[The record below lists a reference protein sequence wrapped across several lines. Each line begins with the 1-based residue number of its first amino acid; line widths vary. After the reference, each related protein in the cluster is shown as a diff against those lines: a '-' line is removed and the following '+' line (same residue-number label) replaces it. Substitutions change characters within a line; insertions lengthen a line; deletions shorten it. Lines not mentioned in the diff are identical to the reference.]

1 MQKKNMKNLN
11 EFINESLD
19 LIEESKVI
27 NKKHAIKTA
36 IEVLNDMDDY
46 TMEENYD
53 AAYEL
58 LLYLAINCSDS
69 KIKQIASDALG
80 NDKDDMD
87 DRLGVFVDALEVVL
101 AFLFLF

>member
-1 MQKKNMKNLN
+1 MKNLN

-27 NKKHAIKTA
+27 NKKQAVKTA
-36 IEVLNDMDDY
+36 NEVLDDMDNY

-58 LLYLAINCSDS
+58 LLDLATNCSDS
-69 KIKQIASDALG
+69 KIKQIASDALD

-87 DRLGVFVDALEVVL
+87 DRLGVFVDALEKIKN
-101 AFLFLF
+101 F

>member
-1 MQKKNMKNLN
+1 MKTLR
-11 EFINESLD
+11 EKLNESLN

-27 NKKHAIKTA
+27 NKKQAVKTA
-36 IEVLNDMDDY
+36 IEVLDDMDNY

-53 AAYEL
+53 AAYDL
-58 LLYLAINCSDS
+58 LLDLSINCSDN

-87 DRLGVFVDALEVVL
+87 DRLGVFVDALSMIKNK
-101 AFLFLF
+101 

>member
-1 MQKKNMKNLN
+1 MKNLN
-11 EFINESLD
+11 EFINESLN

-27 NKKHAIKTA
+27 NKKQAVKTA
-36 IEVLNDMDDY
+36 NEVLDDMDNY

-58 LLYLAINCSDS
+58 LLDLATNCSDS
-69 KIKQIASDALG
+69 KIKQIASDALD

-87 DRLGVFVDALEVVL
+87 DRLGVFVDALEKIKNK
-101 AFLFLF
+101 